1 MSIVAVGVDL
11 AKNVFAV
18 HGIDETGKVVLLKPK
33 VKRADLLPLL
43 RSSPA
48 CLIGMEAC
56 SGAHH
61 WARELIKFG
70 HDARLMA
77 AKLVAPYRDGGKNKK
92 NVEQPAARASEQRF
106 KHGLSPMVQQRV
118 LQVLRG
124 GVGAQPDA
132 QDRREK
138 NRIGDG

>member
-77 AKLVAPYRDGGKNKK
+77 AKLVAPYRDVGKNKK
-92 NVEQPAARASEQRF
+92 NDAAAQIQCLEFFLRPL
-106 KHGLSPMVQQRV
+106 HHLLSLPDVQVADPSRSDLCV
-118 LQVLRG
+118 IGCGKV
-124 GVGAQPDA
+124 
-132 QDRREK
+132 RR
-138 NRIGDG
+138 